1 MMLHTMNKRNG
12 DITIGELKECLE
24 MLDVPDSY
32 TIIHQDLL
40 GLYSHIN
47 QAKRDDEGKRLIL
60 KEDYRW

>member
-1 MMLHTMNKRNG
+1 MNKRNG

-47 QAKRDDEGKRLIL
+47 QARRDDDGKR
-60 KEDYRW
+60 KTNGG